1 MLLSELLAVNVSLKD
16 QLTKI
21 DLEIVAKLAELQAA
35 IDKLTQ
41 QLGDVVLT
49 AEQVQSITDLQS
61 AVDALDNLNPDSIES
76 GPEAA

>member
-61 AVDALDNLNPDSIES
+61 AVDALDNLNPDAIES